1 MTGASMMDFGGRGL
15 KAAGWAV
22 AAVLLATGAVVAHAE
37 GRSPEYAAARA
48 AGQVGEQQDGYLGV
62 VGSQSPAIV
71 AMVRDLNNKRRQVY
85 TEGAAASKSTVQ
97 EYATA
102 TACRLLAETRSGEKY
117 QGLDGSWQ
125 TRGAGMPQ
133 RPAGCK

>member
-1 MTGASMMDFGGRGL
+1 MIELSGKGFRTVGL
-15 KAAGWAV
+15 AV
-22 AAVLLATGAVVAHAE
+22 AAALLATGPVAVHAE

-48 AGQVGEQQDGYLGV
+48 AGQVGEQQDGYLGMI
-62 VGSQSPAIV
+62 GSQSPSIA

-102 TACRLLAETRSGEKY
+102 TACRLLAETRPGEKY
-117 QGLDGSWQ
+117 QAPDGAWQ

>member
-1 MTGASMMDFGGRGL
+1 MIRLSNTGFRMAGL
-15 KAAGWAV
+15 AV
-22 AAVLLATGAVVAHAE
+22 AATLLAAGAVAVHAE
-37 GRSPEYAAARA
+37 GRSPEYAAARV

-62 VGSQSPAIV
+62 VGSQSATIA

-85 TEGAAASKSTVQ
+85 TEGAASSRSTVQ

-102 TACRLLAETRSGEKY
+102 TACRLLAETRPGEKY
-117 QGLDGSWQ
+117 QAPDGSWQ
-125 TRGAGMPQ
+125 ARGAGMPQ

>member
-1 MTGASMMDFGGRGL
+1 MNRLSL
-15 KAAGWAV
+15 NSV
-22 AAVLLATGAVVAHAE
+22 AVVAAILLSAGPVVVHAE

-62 VGSQSPAIV
+62 VGSQPASIV
-71 AMVRDLNNKRRQVY
+71 AMVRDLNNKRRAVY
-85 TEGAAASKSTVQ
+85 TEGATASKSTVQ

-102 TACRLLAETRSGEKY
+102 TACRLLADTRPGEKY
-117 QGLDGSWQ
+117 QAPDGSWD
-125 TRGAGMPQ
+125 TRDAGMPA